1 MIKADKVLALADI
14 LSYRGNRT
22 NWQKVELGMMRNVGF
37 REIFE
42 GIQSASECKRTYLG
56 EGGVEIGSSWRV

>member
-1 MIKADKVLALADI
+1 
-14 LSYRGNRT
+14 
-22 NWQKVELGMMRNVGF
+22 MMRNVGF

-56 EGGVEIGSSWRV
+56 ESGVEIGFS